1 MVAGPSERAT
11 QRAAFSRGMH
21 VAKPGQVGEVA
32 ALPWRVQ
39 RSWGLLLEALGEGL
53 KPLVHVGHPPS
64 PPPSPCPPGHLPICF
79 SVCLC
84 LPTSLSVGLPSHL
97 LSGHAGWDL
106 SAYMSPACLA
116 CVPPV
121 HLLTS
126 FLSVGLWLTCCLP
139 TCPFVGC
146 LSVFLSAC
154 VTKDLS
160 PWEVQSVPKMTYRK
174 DRY

>member
-64 PPPSPCPPGHLPICF
+64 SPPIPMPSWPPAYPLFCLPLPAHQPVCRSAQPPAFWSCWLGSLCIYVTCLPGLRPTCPPADFLLVCRPVADLLPAHLPICWLPF
-79 SVCLC
+79 CLPVCLC
-84 LPTSLSVGLPSHL
+84 
-97 LSGHAGWDL
+97 D
-106 SAYMSPACLA
+106 
-116 CVPPV
+116 
-121 HLLTS
+121 
-126 FLSVGLWLTCCLP
+126 
-139 TCPFVGC
+139 
-146 LSVFLSAC
+146 
-154 VTKDLS
+154 
-160 PWEVQSVPKMTYRK
+160 
-174 DRY
+174 